1 MQTPAVRL
9 RAAHIADH
17 VDGDEGRVVQ
27 ELWRRIVPDIIIEA
41 TSRDLKE
48 GFRFMKIAVIDDYQN
63 AFKTLKCFAKLSRH
77 EVVVYTDPETD
88 PARIAERLK
97 DADAVVLTQ
106 QRTSFPRPLIERL
119 PKLKLIGQ
127 TGRAATH
134 VDLQACTEKGIVV
147 SAGGSGNP
155 NATAELTW
163 GLILS
168 ELRNLPFEVNRLK
181 EGHWQSTL
189 GIGVNGK
196 TLGIYAYG
204 KIGSIVAG
212 VGKAFGARV
221 LCWGRE
227 GSTGRARVAG
237 LDVAKSREEFFAES
251 DILSLHLPLNKD
263 TRGIVTRADLAR
275 MKPTALIV
283 NASRAGLIAD
293 GALVEAL
300 TAGRPGM
307 AATDVYE
314 REPVLGGNHPLL
326 KMDNVTCTPHLGY
339 VTREGYE
346 EYYSVVV
353 EDIVNFAAGKPS
365 NVLNP
370 EALGKT

>member
-1 MQTPAVRL
+1 
-9 RAAHIADH
+9 
-17 VDGDEGRVVQ
+17 
-27 ELWRRIVPDIIIEA
+27 
-41 TSRDLKE
+41 
-48 GFRFMKIAVIDDYQN
+48 MKIAVLDDYQN
-63 AFKTLKCFAKLSRH
+63 AFRTLKCFPKLSGH
-77 EVVVYTDPETD
+77 EVVVFTDPETD
-88 PARIAERLK
+88 IGRLAERLK

-106 QRTSFPRPLIERL
+106 QRSSFPRALIEKL
-119 PKLKLIGQ
+119 PNLKLIGQ

-134 VDLQACTEKGIVV
+134 VDLEACSEKGIVV

-168 ELRNLPFEVNRLK
+168 ALRNLPFEVKRLR

-189 GIGVNGK
+189 GTGVNDK
-196 TLGIYAYG
+196 TIGIYAYG
-204 KIGSIVAG
+204 KIGSIVAA
-212 VGKAFGARV
+212 VGRAFGARV
-221 LCWGRE
+221 VCWGRE
-227 GSTGRARVAG
+227 GSTGRAKAAGFEVAR
-237 LDVAKSREEFFAES
+237 SREEFFAQS

-263 TRGIVTRADLAR
+263 TRGIVTRDDLSR

-283 NASRAGLIAD
+283 NPSRAGLIAP

-300 TAGRPGM
+300 RAGRPGM
-307 AATDVYE
+307 AAVDVYE
-314 REPVLGGNHPLL
+314 QEPVIGADHPLL

-346 EYYSVVV
+346 EYYAVVV
-353 EDIVNFAAGKPS
+353 DDIVAFAAGKPQ

-370 EALGKT
+370 AALERK

>member
-1 MQTPAVRL
+1 
-9 RAAHIADH
+9 
-17 VDGDEGRVVQ
+17 
-27 ELWRRIVPDIIIEA
+27 
-41 TSRDLKE
+41 
-48 GFRFMKIAVIDDYQN
+48 MKIAVLDDYQN
-63 AFKTLKCFAKLSRH
+63 AFRTLKCFPKLSAH
-77 EVVVYTDPETD
+77 EVVVFTDPETD
-88 PARIAERLK
+88 IGRLAERLK

-106 QRTSFPRPLIERL
+106 QRSSFPRALIEKL
-119 PKLKLIGQ
+119 PNLKLIGQ

-134 VDLQACTEKGIVV
+134 VDLEACSEKGIVV

-168 ELRNLPFEVNRLK
+168 ALRNLPFEVKRLR

-189 GIGVNGK
+189 GTGVNDK
-196 TLGIYAYG
+196 TIGIYAYG
-204 KIGSIVAG
+204 KIGSIVAA
-212 VGKAFGARV
+212 VGRAFGARV
-221 LCWGRE
+221 VCWGRE
-227 GSTGRARVAG
+227 GSAGRAKAAGFEVAR
-237 LDVAKSREEFFAES
+237 SREEFFAES

-263 TRGIVTRADLAR
+263 TRGIVTRDDLSR

-283 NASRAGLIAD
+283 NPSRAGLIAP

-300 TAGRPGM
+300 RAGRPGM
-307 AATDVYE
+307 AAVDVYE
-314 REPVLGGNHPLL
+314 QEPVIGADHPLL

-346 EYYSVVV
+346 EYYAVVV
-353 EDIVNFAAGKPS
+353 DDIVAFAAGKPQ

-370 EALGKT
+370 AALERK